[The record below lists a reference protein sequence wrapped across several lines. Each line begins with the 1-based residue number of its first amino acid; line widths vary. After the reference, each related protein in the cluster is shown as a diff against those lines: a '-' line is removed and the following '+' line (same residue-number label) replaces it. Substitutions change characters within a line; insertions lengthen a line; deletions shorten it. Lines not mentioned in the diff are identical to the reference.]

1 MPQLHLCTFNV
12 KNDNLLNKSI
22 DFNIRK
28 IYKQLIFDYQID
40 ILCTQEMIES
50 TLNEIQKEFPNYHV
64 VGDYRYGNNL
74 FSKQIKRVKKFN
86 ESNHIISSYKIEKGK
101 TTSLPWFPRS
111 LKELYDGTLKYKSIT
126 PRIVTEAVFNVSGK
140 KIRVIN
146 THLDSHLRGIQ
157 KLQFMKLESI
167 VKKGRLPVVLTGD
180 FNTTIEDKNFQ
191 EFIKNLNKKGLKK
204 LEIPGK
210 TFKKAKNNLAID
222 HIFIPKDWQVKEI
235 KIINEEYLKGYSDH
249 YPVVADILIPE
260 N

>member
-1 MPQLHLCTFNV
+1 MPQLHICTFNV
-12 KNDNLLNKSI
+12 KNDNLLHKHL
-22 DFNIRK
+22 NIRE
-28 IYKQLIFDYQID
+28 IYKKLINDYQID

-64 VGDYRYGNNL
+64 VGDYRYGNNI
-74 FSKQIKRVKKFN
+74 FSSRIKRVRKFN

-111 LKELYDGTLKYKSIT
+111 LKELYNGTLKYKSTT
-126 PRIVTEAVFNVSGK
+126 PRIVTEAVFSIFGK
-140 KIRVIN
+140 KIRVVN
-146 THLDSHLRGIQ
+146 THLDSHLGGIQ

-167 VKKGRLPVVLTGD
+167 LKKSKLPVILTGD

-191 EFIKNLNKKGLKK
+191 EFIKNMNKIGLKR
-204 LEIPGK
+204 IDISGK
-210 TFKKAKNNLAID
+210 TFKKAKNDLAID

-235 KIINEEYLKGYSDH
+235 KIIDESFLKGYSDH
-249 YPVVADILIPE
+249 YPVIADILISE